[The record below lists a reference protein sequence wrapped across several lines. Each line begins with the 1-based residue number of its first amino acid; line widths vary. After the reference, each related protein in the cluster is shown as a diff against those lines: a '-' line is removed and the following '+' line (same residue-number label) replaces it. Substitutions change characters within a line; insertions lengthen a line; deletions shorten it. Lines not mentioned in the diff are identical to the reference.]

1 MSTHISLT
9 LVYLLLVFQK
19 QKADGFGPDVD
30 FGWHL
35 FGRKINIK
43 NPFNRQRNQDDA
55 LVLPPFKCLS
65 SLEMS
70 ICCHDKTGLAIRFD
84 FHTSKCKSQFPSVN
98 GCHYSCLKKT
108 LTFKVKSLISQTACP
123 TMVRHNC
130 KRAKLTSQYQK
141 ISLLEQRLSVT
152 MDENHPKC
160 LVFFRVMD
168 FQ

>member
-1 MSTHISLT
+1 MMHWF
-9 LVYLLLVFQK
+9 YHLLNAF
-19 QKADGFGPDVD
+19 
-30 FGWHL
+30 
-35 FGRKINIK
+35 R
-43 NPFNRQRNQDDA
+43 
-55 LVLPPFKCLS
+55 S

-84 FHTSKCKSQFPSVN
+84 FHTSKRKSQFPSVN

-130 KRAKLTSQYQK
+130 KRAKLTSFKTAKYQK

-152 MDENHPKC
+152 LDENHSKITSL
-160 LVFFRVMD
+160 LVMF
-168 FQ
+168 